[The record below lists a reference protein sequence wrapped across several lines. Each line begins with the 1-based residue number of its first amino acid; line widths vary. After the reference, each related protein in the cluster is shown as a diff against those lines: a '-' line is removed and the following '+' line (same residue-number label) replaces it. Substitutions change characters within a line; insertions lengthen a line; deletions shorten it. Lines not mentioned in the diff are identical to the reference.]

1 MTYEHQGT
9 AFDPH
14 ASGHEMVGRC
24 PKCNAISGDDWSQC
38 DAHLPCPMGGPRLA
52 PARSATSQWTDSN
65 SGSGQAPPRDD
76 LNALLRV
83 RGSLAMDGD
92 AAFGAVVTSGMSIT
106 RSATETAPNF
116 VRRLVLGALDAAIEV
131 HSP

>member
-1 MTYEHQGT
+1 
-9 AFDPH
+9 
-14 ASGHEMVGRC
+14 MVGRRIDIVDVV
-24 PKCNAISGDDWSQC
+24 AQHAVERAAS
-38 DAHLPCPMGGPRLA
+38 ALPPRA
-52 PARSATSQWTDSN
+52 ASHQ
-65 SGSGQAPPRDD
+65 RDD

-83 RGSLAMDGD
+83 RGLLAMDGD

-131 HSP
+131 HSQ